1 MSLLVESTWREF
13 ADAGLFWWINR
24 GLHLF
29 GWALVYIE
37 NKDGTIER
45 VYPARTTYRGFSEE
59 TEREG
64 FRQLS
69 QHMRDNLKDG
79 T

>member
-1 MSLLVESTWREF
+1 MPPLVEVTWREF

-37 NKDGTIER
+37 NNDGTIER

-69 QHMRDNLKDG
+69 QHMRDNFKGG